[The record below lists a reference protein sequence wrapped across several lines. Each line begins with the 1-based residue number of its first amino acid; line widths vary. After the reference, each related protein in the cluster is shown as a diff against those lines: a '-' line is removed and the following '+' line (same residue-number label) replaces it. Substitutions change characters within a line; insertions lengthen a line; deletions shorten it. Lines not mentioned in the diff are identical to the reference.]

1 MRVAYFLQLARWE
14 FCCCGFMWR
23 IHVLQAAA
31 AALAADSTL
40 TPAQV
45 GNLAAQAAVAA
56 GQGVLT
62 QDSEDVVMSCSR
74 LQYVQDTLL
83 QALLEGAAAAGGHKR
98 RCCRCGQCCSSSRTQ
113 HPRAS
118 CRGRG
123 CSSEC
128 RGRHL
133 QRDRACVACLADE

>member
-1 MRVAYFLQLARWE
+1 M
-14 FCCCGFMWR
+14 
-23 IHVLQAAA
+23 LQAAA

-74 LQYVQDTLL
+74 IHCCKPCLKEQLQQVATSAAVAAAANAAAAAGLSTQE
-83 QALLEGAAAAGGHKR
+83 QVAAAGAAAASVVGDIFNG
-98 RCCRCGQCCSSSRTQ
+98 T
-113 HPRAS
+113 
-118 CRGRG
+118 
-123 CSSEC
+123 
-128 RGRHL
+128 
-133 QRDRACVACLADE
+133 RACVACLADE